1 MTTDPST
8 IDAAS
13 PDDDKAHLT
22 KGEAKD
28 TVRDEGN
35 SELAAFVAA
44 LQMRRP
50 VSNDKAA
57 QLLEHVIKET
67 MSAAVGWLEGQM
79 RADHW
84 EEFLSDGETL
94 TLLAQRAHRYLESNP
109 GVELFNL
116 FAKTFAKTTGEMFD

>member
-8 IDAAS
+8 IGAAS

-22 KGEAKD
+22 RSEAKEI
-28 TVRDEGN
+28 TRDEGDT
-35 SELAAFVAA
+35 ELTAFVAA
-44 LQMRRP
+44 LQMQRP
-50 VSNDKAA
+50 VSTDKAA
-57 QLLEHVIKET
+57 LLLEHVIKET
-67 MSAAVGWLEGQM
+67 MSATVGWLEGQM

-84 EEFLSDGETL
+84 DQFLSEGETL
-94 TLLAQRAHRYLESNP
+94 TDVAQRAHKYLESNQ

>member
-8 IDAAS
+8 IGAAS

-22 KGEAKD
+22 RSEAKEITRGEGD
-28 TVRDEGN
+28 T
-35 SELAAFVAA
+35 ELAAFVAA

-50 VSNDKAA
+50 VSTDKAA
-57 QLLEHVIKET
+57 LLLEHVIKET
-67 MSAAVGWLEGQM
+67 MSATVGWLEGQM

-84 EEFLSDGETL
+84 DQFLSDGETL
-94 TLLAQRAHRYLESNP
+94 TDVAQRAHKYLESNQ

>member
-8 IDAAS
+8 IAAAS
-13 PDDDKAHLT
+13 ADDDKAHLT
-22 KGEAKD
+22 RSEAKD
-28 TVRDEGN
+28 TVRADGDT
-35 SELAAFVAA
+35 ELASFVAA

-50 VSNDKAA
+50 VSSDKAA

-67 MSAAVGWLEGQM
+67 MSATVDWLEGQM
-79 RADHW
+79 RTDHW
-84 EEFLSDGETL
+84 EDFLSEGETL
-94 TLLAQRAHRYLESNP
+94 TLLAERAHKYLESNP